1 MRIAICISGQPR
13 RCKEGYIGIKKNII
27 DVNKSNG
34 CRIDTFIHSWKE
46 RDANDVVN
54 TSQTLIDVE
63 KTGGKCAKP
72 GGFDTILETAET
84 LIDIY
89 DPVAYLFEKQVPFN
103 PFKYEVPRNLGWRPD
118 GRPCFNQQSMFYSIW
133 ACNNLKRIREV
144 SGGFVYDAV
153 IRIRP
158 DCRVLYPV
166 DISTLDMNIM
176 YHDIETPADCFD
188 PRVPNWSG
196 KMNDHFALSNSKN
209 MDIYSSCYL
218 ALPDLYKK
226 GVPFNPEFCLGI
238 WLNSNNLKR
247 QGLKYNEPHHIASK
261 IIR

>member
-13 RCKEGYIGIKKNII
+13 KCIEGHAGIKKNII
-27 DVNKSNG
+27 DVNESKG
-34 CRIDTFIHSWKE
+34 YRVDTFIHAWKE
-46 RDANDVVN
+46 RDISDAIKAPE
-54 TSQTLIDVE
+54 SLISVE
-63 KTGGKCAKP
+63 KAGDKCHH
-72 GGFDTILETAET
+72 GFDTILETTET
-84 LIDIY
+84 LIELYNPI
-89 DPVAYLFEKQVPFN
+89 AYHIEKQVPFD
-103 PFKYEVPRNLGWRPD
+103 PFKYKVPQNLGWRPD
-118 GRPCFNQQSMFYSIW
+118 GKPCFNQQSMFYSIW
-133 ACNNLKRIREV
+133 ACNNLKKSREI
-144 SGGFVYDAV
+144 SCNFIYDAV

-176 YHDIETPADCFD
+176 YHDIETPTDCFD
-188 PRVPNWSG
+188 PRVPNWYG

-218 ALPDLYKK
+218 ALPELYKE

-238 WLNSNNLKR
+238 WVNLNNLKR
-247 QGLKYNEPHHIASK
+247 QGLKYNAPHHIASK